1 MSQDLPN
8 ITRPQFIKA
17 LLCGVVIAFCVTVL
31 LKGRV
36 PQNGGDE
43 IPDITNEYQFL
54 SAEDTLA
61 LLEEDEKLKGY
72 IDVHQSDEESDAILT
87 YNLVSG
93 SRKGSHVEFKT
104 SKIHQ
109 KYYRFTGVVQRGQGH
124 EEKDPDYLRL
134 VGDLEIVMARGAGQ
148 NEAVQRMHVAFKS
161 MGKPAK
167 DEEGN

>member
-1 MSQDLPN
+1 MYQELRN
-8 ITRPQFIKA
+8 ITPPQLIKG

-72 IDVHQSDEESDAILT
+72 IDVHQSDEKSDAILT

-93 SRKGSHVEFKT
+93 CRKGSHEKFKT
-104 SKIHQ
+104 SKI
-109 KYYRFTGVVQRGQGH
+109 R
-124 EEKDPDYLRL
+124 
-134 VGDLEIVMARGAGQ
+134 
-148 NEAVQRMHVAFKS
+148 
-161 MGKPAK
+161 
-167 DEEGN
+167 